1 MEYQTVF
8 DISSVVNPSHFNLA
22 LGPAVIIAALILFY
36 FSRRY
41 PLVFQKK
48 GKFFRKFRINFLIL
62 FGVIFGVLWSV
73 AMGKAYEHYRWLQRT
88 YRDGKATE
96 YEGVVSDFVPM
107 PSGVVGASESFIVNG
122 RKFKYSD
129 YEITGCF
136 NNTSLFGGP
145 IKYGIH
151 VRLWAI
157 GNCIVRLEIPQD
169 DIRTQSL
176 DPLKHQAI
184 GIS

>member
-8 DISSVVNPSHFNLA
+8 DISTVVNPSHFNLA
-22 LGPAVIIAALILFY
+22 LGPVVIIAGALLLY
-36 FSRRY
+36 LRRKAG
-41 PLVFQKK
+41 L
-48 GKFFRKFRINFLIL
+48 FRKFGAGFVIV
-62 FGVIFGVLWSV
+62 FGMLWSI
-73 AMGKAYEHYRWLQRT
+73 AMGKVYEHHRWLQRT
-88 YRDGKATE
+88 YRDGHASK
-96 YEGVVSDFVPM
+96 YDGIVSDFVPM
-107 PSGVVGASESFIVNG
+107 PSGVVGASESFIVND

-136 NNTSLFGGP
+136 NNTSLFSGP

-157 GNCIVRLEIPQD
+157 GNCIVKLEIPQD

-176 DPLKHQAI
+176 DPLKHPVI
-184 GIS
+184 DIS